1 MSSYKKC
8 FFFDFCINFIFVS
21 YAADFLIIL
30 FFELLLEA
38 EIKITTT
45 KQNKKDNNDN
55 DNNNNNKMWMYL
67 NKFHNMVN
75 AVKVNEKCL
84 TFLLTQSTQKAKKT
98 KKKSAK
104 LFIYNIV
111 FNYSGLCCVLQGQG
125 VINLTL
131 DRLPRLVAEST
142 TFCFGMDYSE
152 CHDTFAYTAF
162 ARRL

>member
-1 MSSYKKC
+1 M
-8 FFFDFCINFIFVS
+8 ITLPIFS
-21 YAADFLIIL
+21 LSC
-30 FFELLLEA
+30 FELLLEA

-45 KQNKKDNNDN
+45 KQKKDNN

-75 AVKVNEKCL
+75 A
-84 TFLLTQSTQKAKKT
+84 
-98 KKKSAK
+98 
-104 LFIYNIV
+104 IV
-111 FNYSGLCCVLQGQG
+111 FNYSGLRCVLQGQG

-152 CHDTFAYTAF
+152 CHDTFAYPAF